1 MSYEVR
7 KQVIS
12 KILDNRNRNIGIVM
26 HNSPDGDC
34 IGSAVA
40 LENCL
45 LKLNKHVDLII
56 QNRIPIEYSKIIGE
70 NRVNKIFIPQN
81 KYYDVVFLVDCADP
95 ERTID
100 NVSNM
105 ARCLITIDHHYGVK
119 PFGDIYLYEHEAA
132 TGIIIYKIIKS
143 LSPIDADI
151 ANALYLTIRSDTNS
165 FKNNNTDSKAHE
177 IASELLFKGANLQLI
192 NDIYDNKTLSLLRLM
207 GYSFANIYYDR
218 QYKIVYL
225 IIRMDQIKK
234 AQSNYEEASMLID
247 YIRGINDVEIAFLFL
262 ESSDDNVRIKARSKS
277 VNVSEIMSQFDGGG
291 HPTAAGTMIYCDD
304 IYKVVENVILCA
316 KKYIDKINKERSEKN
331 DKTVAN
337 PDKR

>member
-1 MSYEVR
+1 
-7 KQVIS
+7 
-12 KILDNRNRNIGIVM
+12 
-26 HNSPDGDC
+26 
-34 IGSAVA
+34 
-40 LENCL
+40 
-45 LKLNKHVDLII
+45 
-56 QNRIPIEYSKIIGE
+56 
-70 NRVNKIFIPQN
+70 
-81 KYYDVVFLVDCADP
+81 
-95 ERTID
+95 
-100 NVSNM
+100 
-105 ARCLITIDHHYGVK
+105 
-119 PFGDIYLYEHEAA
+119 
-132 TGIIIYKIIKS
+132 
-143 LSPIDADI
+143 
-151 ANALYLTIRSDTNS
+151 LYLTIRSDTNS